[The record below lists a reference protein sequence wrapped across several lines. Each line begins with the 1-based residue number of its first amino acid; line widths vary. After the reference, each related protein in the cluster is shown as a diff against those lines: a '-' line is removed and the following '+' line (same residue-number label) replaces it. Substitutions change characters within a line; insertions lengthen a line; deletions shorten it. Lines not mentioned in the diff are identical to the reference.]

1 MKKLK
6 QKLITFMAMMKEMK
20 EWVQEKEIV
29 GLMVSNIIFLKIY
42 IYYEMI

>member
-1 MKKLK
+1 
-6 QKLITFMAMMKEMK
+6 MMKEMK